1 MFFSKF
7 DVLFR
12 TINQLHEENLYFGA
26 TCVQECWLQ
35 EDYDISLI
43 QFTNYKLI
51 QQSKVYCGHG
61 GLIIYQQL
69 TWHSQTHAAG
79 NPTYHNTQN
88 KVIPS

>member
-51 QQSKVYCGHG
+51 HQSKVCCGHGIG
-61 GLIIYQQL
+61 GLIIYL
-69 TWHSQTHAAG
+69 HSDF
-79 NPTYHNTQN
+79 
-88 KVIPS
+88 S